1 MDWSLI
7 FILLK
12 GILLILVYAVLI
24 LILVTVT
31 RETGLRLPQI
41 STSESS
47 VSIGRL
53 RILQPGSDARLSKGT
68 ILILRPETVLG
79 TKKGST
85 ILIRDQFV
93 SGKHARLRWDGI
105 SWWIEDMGSTNGTFI
120 NQKRIHPN
128 ASELL
133 PYGAILQI
141 GDMVFEMIE

>member
-1 MDWSLI
+1 M
-7 FILLK
+7 K
-12 GILLILVYAVLI
+12 
-24 LILVTVT
+24 
-31 RETGLRLPQI
+31 
-41 STSESS
+41 SS

-53 RILQPGSDARLSKGT
+53 RIIQPGSDPRLAKGA
-68 ILILRPETVLG
+68 ILTLRPETVLG

-85 ILIRDQFV
+85 IIIRDQFV

-105 SWWIEDMGSTNGTFI
+105 SWWIEDLGSTNGTFI
-120 NQKRIHPN
+120 NQKRISPN